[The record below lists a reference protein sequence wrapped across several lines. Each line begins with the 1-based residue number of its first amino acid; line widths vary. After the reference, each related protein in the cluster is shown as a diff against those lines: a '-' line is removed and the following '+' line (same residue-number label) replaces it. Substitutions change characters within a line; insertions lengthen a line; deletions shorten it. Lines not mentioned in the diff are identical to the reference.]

1 MTGIGAAHE
10 NAGIFSVTA
19 VTCDLQA
26 NLGRQQLSKVSSR
39 TGLDILTRD
48 YSNRGQHLVSRL
60 RSACCSHDDRVSGLD

>member
-10 NAGIFSVTA
+10 NAGIFSIASVTGN
-19 VTCDLQA
+19 LQS
-26 NLGRQQLSKVSSR
+26 NLGRQQFSKVSSR

-60 RSACCSHDDRVSGLD
+60 CSPRCRHDDRVSGLN